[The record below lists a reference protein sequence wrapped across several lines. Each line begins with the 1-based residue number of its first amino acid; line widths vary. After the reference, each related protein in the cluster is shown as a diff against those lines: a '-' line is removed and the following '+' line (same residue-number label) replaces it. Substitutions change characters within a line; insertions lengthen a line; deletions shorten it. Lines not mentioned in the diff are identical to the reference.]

1 MLAKKIEMHP
11 EELNTGQDFN
21 MKALIASVINLEN
34 VKISFWNSLLD
45 CLSRGRTKRRRQK

>member
-1 MLAKKIEMHP
+1 MLAKKIEMYP